1 LFSRGASKF
10 NGVSMGAQL
19 IGSMVVWLVL
29 EQDLESDQNSMVF
42 CSDYI

>member
-1 LFSRGASKF
+1 
-10 NGVSMGAQL
+10 MGAQL

-42 CSDYI
+42 CSDYIWYRKYNI